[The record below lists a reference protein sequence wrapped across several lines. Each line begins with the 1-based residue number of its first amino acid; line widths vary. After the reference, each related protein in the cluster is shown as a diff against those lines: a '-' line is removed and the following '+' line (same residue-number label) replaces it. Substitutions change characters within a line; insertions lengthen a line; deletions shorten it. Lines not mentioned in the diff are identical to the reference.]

1 MSTYSEEHKQF
12 LQKRKRNRIIVLFFQ
27 IAIIVFFLGIWEI
40 SARMGW
46 INTFLSSSPS
56 KVLDTFSSLWQQN
69 DLLSHVWITVYET
82 LISFGVS
89 LVIGMGVA
97 SILWWNKTI
106 AKIIDPY
113 LTIMN
118 SLPKVALGPLIIIWV
133 GANTNSIIFMALL
146 ISTFI
151 TIINIYNGFVSTD
164 PYYVRLLQTLNAKK
178 YQIFYKLIVPSNK
191 NTIVNCL
198 KINIS
203 MSLIGVIMGELLVSK
218 KGLGYLIMYG
228 SQVFNIDLVIT
239 SVVLLGI
246 VSYVMYYII
255 SCIEKKMIKNN
266 S

>member
-12 LQKRKRNRIIVLFFQ
+12 LRKRRRNKIIVHFFQ
-27 IAIIVFFLGIWEI
+27 IAIIVFFLAIWEF
-40 SARMGW
+40 SAQRGW

-56 KVLDTFSSLWQQN
+56 KVIDTFYSLWQQN
-69 DLLSHVWITVYET
+69 NLLNHIWITVYET
-82 LISFGVS
+82 LISFS
-89 LVIGMGVA
+89 IALIIGFLVA

-106 AKIIDPY
+106 AKIVDPY
-113 LTIMN
+113 LTVMN

-151 TIINIYNGFVSTD
+151 TIINIYSGFISTD
-164 PYYVRLLQTLNAKK
+164 SYYIRLLQTLNTKK

-218 KGLGYLIMYG
+218 EGLGYLIMYG
-228 SQVFNIDLVIT
+228 SQVFNINLVIT
-239 SVVLLGI
+239 SVVILGI

-255 SCIEKKMIKNN
+255 SCIEKKMIKN
-266 S
+266 SS